1 MNKKKKLPII
11 IGIIVVLI
19 IIVAATSGNGSA
31 KKVDNDGQAAK
42 SNGTTEAKGEQ
53 TFNVGETAELKS
65 VQVTLVNV
73 EESEGESFLQPTD
86 GNVFVSCEFEIVN
99 NSSKE
104 INVSSL
110 ISFEAYCNDYST
122 AVSLSALSAF
132 SDKNQLDGTV
142 APGKKMNGI
151 VAYEVPADWSK
162 LEIEYSPSFWGKAMK
177 FVAEHN

>member
-1 MNKKKKLPII
+1 MIKNAFAYITRKSLKSII
-11 IGIIVVLI
+11 IMLVILAMSTLSLI
-19 IIVAATSGNGSA
+19 SLSIKDAT
-31 KKVDNDGQAAK
+31 DR
-42 SNGTTEAKGEQ
+42 
-53 TFNVGETAELKS
+53 
-65 VQVTLVNV
+65 
-73 EESEGESFLQPTD
+73 
-86 GNVFVSCEFEIVN
+86 

-122 AVSLSALSAF
+122 SVSLSALSAF

>member
-1 MNKKKKLPII
+1 MQRLLKNKQIK
-11 IGIIVVLI
+11 
-19 IIVAATSGNGSA
+19 
-31 KKVDNDGQAAK
+31 
-42 SNGTTEAKGEQ
+42 
-53 TFNVGETAELKS
+53 
-65 VQVTLVNV
+65 V

-122 AVSLSALSAF
+122 SVSLSALSAF

>member
-65 VQVTLVNV
+65 VQVTLGNV

-86 GNVFVSCEFEIVN
+86 GNVFVSLN

-122 AVSLSALSAF
+122 SVSLSALSAF

>member
-1 MNKKKKLPII
+1 MKKIETYYVALTEKQADKK
-11 IGIIVVLI
+11 
-19 IIVAATSGNGSA
+19 
-31 KKVDNDGQAAK
+31 
-42 SNGTTEAKGEQ
+42 
-53 TFNVGETAELKS
+53 
-65 VQVTLVNV
+65 V

-122 AVSLSALSAF
+122 SVSLSVLSAF

-151 VAYEVPADWSK
+151 VAYEMPADWSK